1 MFTRRDVFYSLPVK
15 YLIRRSIWI
24 YICTIKFNKKFKL
37 FDLTSLKIF
46 FLLPFL
52 SEPIYSLML
61 PSLFFIHRIISGYE
75 RYKSSLI
82 TNLIWCHPWN
92 NIFRRTKKFSKFC
105 YAQITCHFVSSSWW
119 GCITWFKGPCCHL
132 KRDHARFTQ
141 YPLTLFRAKI
151 IEISLIFQRKL
162 IISERGYSVKMICIV
177 NQALKTSMNILLWTF
192 CFYKL

>member
-1 MFTRRDVFYSLPVK
+1 MTTLFRAFCDLYISLLIAICLFTFFFICLFKYLPCMTLCVPLKPLFNLKLIEMFTRRDVFYSLPVK

-132 KRDHARFTQ
+132 KRDRPDSHS
-141 YPLTLFRAKI
+141 TL
-151 IEISLIFQRKL
+151 
-162 IISERGYSVKMICIV
+162 
-177 NQALKTSMNILLWTF
+177 
-192 CFYKL
+192 